1 MRLSMDLRIFTE
13 PQQGATYDD
22 LARVAVA
29 AEEHGF
35 DAFFRSDH
43 YLAMGRDG
51 RPGPTDA
58 WVTLAGLAR
67 DTSSIRLG
75 TMVTAV
81 TFRLPGP
88 LAISVANV
96 DQMSNG
102 RVELGIGAGWFD
114 AEHRAYGIPFPSVR
128 ERFDRLEETLA
139 VVTGLW
145 STPEGDRFSYHGTQ
159 FTLAD
164 SPALPKP
171 VQKPYPPVI
180 IGGMGKSRTPALAA
194 RYAGEFNVA
203 FASIEDTARQI
214 GRVRAACDEVGRSQ
228 TMVFS
233 AAQTTAV
240 GADEAE
246 FGRRAAAIGQSPES
260 LRTGGLGGSVNE
272 VVDRIGAYADLGVT
286 RMYLQIMDL
295 ADLDHL
301 AFIAAEVA
309 PKVR

>member
-1 MRLSMDLRIFTE
+1 MRLVIFTE

-22 LARVAVA
+22 LARMALA
-29 AEEHGF
+29 AEEFGF

-67 DTSSIRLG
+67 DTSTIRLG
-75 TMVTAV
+75 TMVTAA

-102 RVELGIGAGWFD
+102 RVEFGIGAGWYE
-114 AEHRAYGIPFPSVR
+114 AEHRAYGIRFPSVP

-139 VVTGLW
+139 IVTGLW
-145 STPEGDRFSYHGTQ
+145 STPDGERFGYDGAHYQ
-159 FTLAD
+159 LAN

-171 VQKPYPPVI
+171 VQTPHPPVI
-180 IGGMGKSRTPALAA
+180 IGGMGKTRTPALAA
-194 RYAGEFNVA
+194 RYASEFNVA
-203 FASIEDTARQI
+203 FVSIDDTAQQI
-214 GRVRAACDEVGRSQ
+214 GRVRAACHEIGRSEP
-228 TMVFS
+228 MLFS
-233 AAQTTAV
+233 AAQTTVV

-246 FGRRAAAIGQSPES
+246 FTRRASAIGQSPAS
-260 LRTGGLGGSVNE
+260 LRTGGLGGTVNE
-272 VVDRIGAYADLGVT
+272 VVDRIGAYAELGVT
-286 RMYLQIMDL
+286 RMYVQIMDL
-295 ADLDHL
+295 TDLDHL
-301 AFIAAEVA
+301 AFIAAEVT
-309 PKVR
+309 PRVL

>member
-1 MRLSMDLRIFTE
+1 MDLRIFTE

-22 LARVAVA
+22 LVRMALA

-35 DAFFRSDH
+35 DGFFRSDH

-67 DTSSIRLG
+67 DTSTIRLG
-75 TMVTAV
+75 TMVTAA

-102 RVELGIGAGWFD
+102 RVELGIGAGWYE
-114 AEHRAYGIPFPSVR
+114 AEHRAYGIRFPPVR

-139 VVTGLW
+139 IITGLW
-145 STPEGDRFSYHGTQ
+145 STPDGERFDYDGAHYE
-159 FTLAD
+159 LAD

-171 VQKPYPPVI
+171 LQTPHPPVI
-180 IGGMGKSRTPALAA
+180 IGGMGKTRTPALAA
-194 RYAGEFNVA
+194 RYASEFNVA
-203 FASIEDTARQI
+203 FVSIDDTAQQI
-214 GRVRAACDEVGRSQ
+214 GRVLAACDEIGRSGP
-228 TMVFS
+228 MLFS

-240 GADEAE
+240 GANEAD
-246 FGRRAAAIGQSPES
+246 FASRASAIGQSPQS
-260 LRTGGLGGSVNE
+260 LRTGGLGGTVNE
-272 VVDRIGAYADLGVT
+272 VVDRIGAYAELGVT

-295 ADLDHL
+295 TDLDHL

-309 PKVR
+309 PRVR